1 MKPPL
6 MKLSIPVADSGFYA
20 GFSKNVV
27 VSAKILVGM
36 LVVWAVSFP
45 DNAAATLG
53 MLNKLILGSFNYW
66 YIYAVAFFLIVC
78 VVLAAL
84 PASGRLRLGQDNERP
99 EFSNFSWFSMMFS
112 AGIGIGMLTFA
123 TAEPIYHFQNNPHV
137 IMGDVPAQ
145 TAETVRSAYIWSFAH
160 WGLSAWAC
168 YAIAGLGFAY
178 FSYRRGLPLTVR
190 TALIPLFGK
199 SLSGP
204 IGHVIDIVAV
214 VATILGVAQTLGF
227 GVEQFVAGLNRIGFG
242 DWLLVTGE
250 GGTQKASF
258 AAIIFALVVI
268 MGASTLSAL
277 SGVGKGIKWLS
288 NINMGLSFFLL
299 AFFLIFGA
307 TFFSLKAMFVGMW
320 DYLLALPGISFTVWS
335 DDGTEKG
342 AALAGW
348 QGGWTVFYWAWWIA
362 VTPFVGLFLARV
374 SRGRT
379 VREFVLGAMLVPAMM
394 CFIWFAFVG
403 GTAINLELTGEAG
416 GSILGAGI
424 SDQLFAT
431 LAVLLND
438 SLTWVFSVIV
448 VVLLLTY
455 LVTTADSAVL
465 IVNTINAAGDDGP
478 KAKPHIYFW
487 GIALA
492 LVVGALLVIGGLG
505 AIQTAMVI
513 AALPFSLAMV
523 LIGIS
528 LIKAIYNDGRRIS
541 EGVATTAG
549 SSDATALES
558 AE

>member
-6 MKLSIPVADSGFYA
+6 GELDIPVSESGFYE
-20 GFSKNVV
+20 GFSKNVA
-27 VSAKILVGM
+27 VSAKILVG
-36 LVVWAVSFP
+36 LLIVWAVAFP
-45 DNAAATLG
+45 ESAAETLG
-53 MLNKLILGSFNYW
+53 TLNGFILASFNSW
-66 YIYAVAFFLIVC
+66 YIYAVSFFLILC
-78 VVLAAL
+78 LVLAAL

-242 DWLLVTGE
+242 DWLLVTDE

-307 TFFSLKAMFVGMW
+307 TFFSLQAMFVGIW

-335 DDGTEKG
+335 DDGTETG

-403 GTAINLELTGEAG
+403 GTAIHLELTGEAG

-431 LAVLLND
+431 LAVILND
-438 SLTWVFSVIV
+438 NLTWVFSVIV

-487 GIALA
+487 GVALA

-523 LIGIS
+523 LMGFA
-528 LIKAIYNDGRRIS
+528 LIKAIYNDSRRIA
-541 EGVATTAG
+541 EGVPTTAP
-549 SSDATALES
+549 AS
-558 AE
+558 AAE